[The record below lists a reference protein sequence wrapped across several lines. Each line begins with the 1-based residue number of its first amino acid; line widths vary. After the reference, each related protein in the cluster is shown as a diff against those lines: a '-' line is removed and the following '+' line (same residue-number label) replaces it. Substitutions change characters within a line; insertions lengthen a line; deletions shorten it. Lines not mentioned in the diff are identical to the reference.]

1 MRFRR
6 LQELNEQEQW
16 EDHGYVYELEDGR
29 CTFRYNP
36 LVWESTG
43 SRLREDVQ
51 QIILSGDQLRWL
63 DIEEIDGA
71 PEDIKAA
78 LDKACKMPWLRPI
91 SMPKPIIA

>member
-1 MRFRR
+1 M
-6 LQELNEQEQW
+6 
-16 EDHGYVYELEDGR
+16 Y
-29 CTFRYNP
+29 

-43 SRLREDVQ
+43 SRLSGKLYESGTKLEDVQ